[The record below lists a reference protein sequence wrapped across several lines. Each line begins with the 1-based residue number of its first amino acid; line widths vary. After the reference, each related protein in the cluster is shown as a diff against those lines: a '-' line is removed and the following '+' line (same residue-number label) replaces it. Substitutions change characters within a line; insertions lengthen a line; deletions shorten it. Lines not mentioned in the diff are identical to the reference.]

1 MNPFRLLLLAGL
13 VWLVW
18 KVLKSW
24 RVEVS
29 RRGPAPQDRFEPMA
43 RCLSCGMH
51 LPAQSLSTDGRC
63 GACCRR
69 G

>member
-1 MNPFRLLLLAGL
+1 MNPVKLLLLAGI

-24 RVEVS
+24 RVELI
-29 RRGPAPQDRFEPMA
+29 RRPPAQDRFEPMA
-43 RCLSCGMH
+43 RCNGCGLH
-51 LPAQSLSTDGRC
+51 LPAQALSTDGRC

-69 G
+69 T